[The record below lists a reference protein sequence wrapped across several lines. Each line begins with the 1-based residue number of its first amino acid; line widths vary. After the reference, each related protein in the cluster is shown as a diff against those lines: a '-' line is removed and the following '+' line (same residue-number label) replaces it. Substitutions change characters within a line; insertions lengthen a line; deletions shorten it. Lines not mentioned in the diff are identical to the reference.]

1 MQNCIDD
8 FNSNLKPTYLKCV
21 YSFVDVFH
29 QAKGKMGGLNVV
41 CNNAALNVVVDERD
55 RFDEMISVNL
65 VSNSYFQIG

>member
-1 MQNCIDD
+1 M
-8 FNSNLKPTYLKCV
+8 S
-21 YSFVDVFH
+21 SFVDAFH

-65 VSNSYFQIG
+65 VSNSYFQIC